1 MFASSVNF
9 VQMCPPEMAG
19 VAGAWTS
26 VLVCSIF
33 FFLVGIIKR
42 TSIDTWSKFEIGGA
56 IALAVQAGMEK
67 PNPSTFMDIGAKA
80 YYFIIGWT
88 VVLSGFY
95 VVFYKQP
102 KALDVEHK
110 ETMTRILQRKGDT
123 GV

>member
-1 MFASSVNF
+1 MPGPAS
-9 VQMCPPEMAG
+9 
-19 VAGAWTS
+19 WY
-26 VLVCSIF
+26 VLYS
-33 FFLVGIIKR
+33 FFLVGVIKR

-88 VVLSGFY
+88 VVLSGVY

-110 ETMTRILQRKGDT
+110 ETMTRIMQRKGDT